1 MSLPKLVQVIGMV
14 SAVALPF
21 FNIPLILRIR
31 KCKSSSEISLVWAIG
46 VLVCLIGMLP
56 SGLAS
61 ADRVFRVFT
70 VINLVLF
77 SFVVVQV
84 LRFR

>member
-1 MSLPKLVQVIGMV
+1 MSLSELVQVIGMV

-21 FNIPLILRIR
+21 FNIPLILRIQER
-31 KCKSSSEISLVWAIG
+31 KSSSDISMVWAIG
-46 VLVCLIGMLP
+46 VLVCLVGMLP

-70 VINLVLF
+70 VINLILF
-77 SFVVVQV
+77 SAVVVQV